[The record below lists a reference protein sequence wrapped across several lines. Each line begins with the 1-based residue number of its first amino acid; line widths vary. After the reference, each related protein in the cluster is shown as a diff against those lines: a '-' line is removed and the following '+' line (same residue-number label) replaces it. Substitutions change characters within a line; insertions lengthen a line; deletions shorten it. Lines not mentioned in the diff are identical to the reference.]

1 MHTWVF
7 SIDEP
12 STILQGVFT
21 LWQIGSYPIAIIIF
35 IASICI
41 PVGKLIILF
50 WLCYLVSIKPPI
62 SRQQASKA
70 YLLIELIGK
79 WSMIDVFVVVILVSL
94 VQLGILMSITI
105 GVGAIFFAIMVITS
119 MIAAQL
125 FDPRLIWDK
134 KRPSE

>member
-1 MHTWVF
+1 
-7 SIDEP
+7 
-12 STILQGVFT
+12 
-21 LWQIGSYPIAIIIF
+21 
-35 IASICI
+35 
-41 PVGKLIILF
+41 
-50 WLCYLVSIKPPI
+50 
-62 SRQQASKA
+62 
-70 YLLIELIGK
+70 
-79 WSMIDVFVVVILVSL
+79 MIDVFVVVILVSL